1 MALLPDDPKRR
12 NAVLGA
18 GLALVALY
26 LFHSYYYTPKADDAE
41 VMATRLEQLEN
52 QNRRAQ
58 IIATRGGAELEQR
71 LALYEDH
78 ILQLEKL
85 IPHDEE
91 VAALLE
97 AMSLEG
103 RRSGVDI
110 TLMRPEPMEVGDYY
124 DRWSYEL
131 GVQGTYHAVG
141 TFLSSIASL
150 ERIIASVEME
160 LGPARVAA
168 GGPNEDVTGLV
179 NARFRIQTYVVSDR
193 EPIPPADGQQTQAG
207 A

>member
-12 NAVLGA
+12 NAVLFA
-18 GLALVALY
+18 GLALVGLY
-26 LFHSYYYTPKADDAE
+26 FFHSYYYTPRAE
-41 VMATRLEQLEN
+41 EAEALEARLEQLED

-58 IIATRGGAELEQR
+58 IIATRGGAELEER

-78 ILQLEKL
+78 ILKLEKL
-85 IPHDEE
+85 IPQDEE
-91 VAALLE
+91 VPALLE

-103 RRSGVDI
+103 RRTGVDI
-110 TLMRPEPMEVGDYY
+110 TLMRPEPMEVGDFY

-131 GVQGTYHAVG
+131 GVQGSYHRVG
-141 TFLSSIASL
+141 TFLASIASL
-150 ERIIASVEME
+150 ERIVASVDMNMTPVQASSQQEAEEAKGMI
-160 LGPARVAA
+160 
-168 GGPNEDVTGLV
+168 

-193 EPIPPADGQQTQAG
+193 EPISQPSQDGQAG

>member
-18 GLALVALY
+18 LLTVVGLY
-26 LFHSYYYTPKADDAE
+26 FFHAYYYTPRAE
-41 VMATRLEQLEN
+41 EAAVLEARLEQLEN

-58 IIATRGGAELEQR
+58 IIATRGGVELEQR
-71 LALYEDH
+71 LALYENH
-78 ILQLEKL
+78 IVQLEKL

-97 AMSLEG
+97 AMALEG
-103 RRSGVDI
+103 RRTGVEI
-110 TLMRPEPMEVGDYY
+110 TLMRPEPMEVGEFY

-141 TFLSSIASL
+141 TFLASIASL
-150 ERIIASVEME
+150 ERIIASVDME
-160 LGPARVAA
+160 LGPAPQD
-168 GGPNEDVTGLV
+168 PNNPDKTVGNVT
-179 NARFRIQTYVVSDR
+179 ARFRIQTYVVSDR
-193 EPIPPADGQQTQAG
+193 PDAPQADQQAEAG

>member
-1 MALLPDDPKRR
+1 MAILPEDPKRKK
-12 NAVLGA
+12 AVLAA
-18 GLALVALY
+18 GLALVGLY
-26 LFHSYYYTPKADDAE
+26 FFHSYYYSPRADEAE
-41 VMATRLEQLEN
+41 VLEARLEQLEN

-71 LALYEDH
+71 LALYEGH
-78 ILQLEKL
+78 IVQLEKL

-97 AMSLEG
+97 AMAVEG
-103 RRSGVDI
+103 RRTGVDI
-110 TLMRPEPMEVGDYY
+110 TLMRPEPMEVGEYY

-141 TFLSSIASL
+141 TFLASIASL
-150 ERIIASVEME
+150 ERIVASVDME
-160 LGPARVAA
+160 LGPAPETESEEDA
-168 GGPNEDVTGLV
+168 GHVS
-179 NARFRIQTYVVSDR
+179 ARFRIQTYVVSSRQED
-193 EPIPPADGQQTQAG
+193 PQAAQQAEAG

>member
-12 NAVLGA
+12 NMVLGA
-18 GLALVALY
+18 VMTLVALY
-26 LFHSYYYTPKADDAE
+26 FFHSYYYAPKAEEAE
-41 VMATRLEQLEN
+41 GLEARLEQLDN

-71 LALYEDH
+71 LALYEGH
-78 ILQLEKL
+78 IVQLEKL
-85 IPHDEE
+85 IPQNEE

-103 RRSGVDI
+103 RRTGVDI

-131 GVQGTYHAVG
+131 GVEGTYHSVG
-141 TFLSSIASL
+141 TFLTSIASL
-150 ERIIASVEME
+150 ERIIASVDMEM
-160 LGPARVAA
+160 GPAPETND
-168 GGPNEDVTGLV
+168 GKDVEGRV

-193 EPIPPADGQQTQAG
+193 EPPVQQESQAG

>member
-26 LFHSYYYTPKADDAE
+26 FFHSYYYTPKAEDAD
-41 VMATRLEQLEN
+41 ALTARLEQLEN

-71 LALYEDH
+71 LALYEAH
-78 ILQLEKL
+78 ITQLEEL
-85 IPHDEE
+85 IPQDEE

-97 AMSLEG
+97 AMSLQG
-103 RRSGVDI
+103 RRTGVEI
-110 TLMRPEPMEVGDYY
+110 TLMRPEPMEVGDHY

-131 GVQGTYHAVG
+131 GVQGSYHAVG
-141 TFLSSIASL
+141 TFLASIASL

-160 LGPARVAA
+160 LGPAQVATA
-168 GGPNEDVTGLV
+168 NADEDVEGMV
-179 NARFRIQTYVVSDR
+179 DARFRIQTYVVSDR
-193 EPIPPADGQQTQAG
+193 EPTPPAGGPRDQAG

>member
-26 LFHSYYYTPKADDAE
+26 FFHTYYYTPKAEDADSL
-41 VMATRLEQLEN
+41 AARLEHLEN

-71 LALYEDH
+71 LALYEEH
-78 ILQLEKL
+78 IVQLEKL
-85 IPHDEE
+85 IPQDEE

-103 RRSGVDI
+103 RRTGVEI

-141 TFLSSIASL
+141 TFLAAIASL

-160 LGPARVAA
+160 LEPARVAA
-168 GGPNEDVTGLV
+168 ATTDEDVEGMV
-179 NARFRIQTYVVSDR
+179 SARFRIQTYVVSDR
-193 EPIPPADGQQTQAG
+193 ATTPPAGGPQAQAG

>member
-12 NAVLGA
+12 NTVLGA
-18 GLALVALY
+18 ALALVGLY
-26 LFHSYYYTPKADDAE
+26 FFHSYYYAPRAE
-41 VMATRLEQLEN
+41 EAEGLEARLEQLEN

-78 ILQLEKL
+78 IIQLEKL
-85 IPHDEE
+85 IPQDEE

-103 RRSGVDI
+103 RRTGVDI

-131 GVQGTYHAVG
+131 GVQGTYHSVG
-141 TFLSSIASL
+141 TFLASIASL
-150 ERIIASVEME
+150 ERIVASVDMEM
-160 LGPARVAA
+160 GPAPVSTD
-168 GGPNEDVTGLV
+168 GKDVEGRV

-193 EPIPPADGQQTQAG
+193 EVPMQQETQAG
-207 A
+207 V

>member
-12 NAVLGA
+12 NALLGA
-18 GLALVALY
+18 GLALTALY
-26 LFHSYYYTPKADDAE
+26 FFHAYYYSPRAE
-41 VMATRLEQLEN
+41 EAQGLEARLEQLEN

-71 LALYEDH
+71 LALYEGH
-78 ILQLEKL
+78 IIQLEKL
-85 IPHDEE
+85 IPQNEE

-97 AMSLEG
+97 AMSLQG
-103 RRSGVDI
+103 RRTGVEI
-110 TLMRPEPMEVGDYY
+110 TLMRPEPMEVGDHY

-131 GVQGTYHAVG
+131 GVQGTYHSVG
-141 TFLSSIASL
+141 TFLASIASL
-150 ERIIASVEME
+150 ERIVASVDMQ
-160 LGPARVAA
+160 LGPAPVSTETGKKAA
-168 GGPNEDVTGLV
+168 EGRV

-193 EPIPPADGQQTQAG
+193 EVRTPQQTQAG

>member
-12 NAVLGA
+12 NTVLGA
-18 GLALVALY
+18 ALALVGLY
-26 LFHSYYYTPKADDAE
+26 FFHSYYYAPRAE
-41 VMATRLEQLEN
+41 EAEGLEARLEQLEN

-78 ILQLEKL
+78 IIQLEKL
-85 IPHDEE
+85 IPQDEE

-103 RRSGVDI
+103 RRTGVDI

-131 GVQGTYHAVG
+131 GVQGTYHSVG
-141 TFLSSIASL
+141 TFLASIASL
-150 ERIIASVEME
+150 ERIVASVDMEM
-160 LGPARVAA
+160 GPAAVSTD
-168 GGPNEDVTGLV
+168 GGDEEGRV

-193 EPIPPADGQQTQAG
+193 EVPTQQETQAG

>member
-12 NAVLGA
+12 NTVLGA
-18 GLALVALY
+18 ALALVGLY
-26 LFHSYYYTPKADDAE
+26 FFHSYYYAPRAE
-41 VMATRLEQLEN
+41 QAEGLEARLEQLEN

-78 ILQLEKL
+78 IIQLEKL
-85 IPHDEE
+85 IPQDEE

-103 RRSGVDI
+103 RRTGVDI

-131 GVQGTYHAVG
+131 GVQGTYHSVG
-141 TFLSSIASL
+141 TFLASIASL
-150 ERIIASVEME
+150 ERIVASVDMEM
-160 LGPARVAA
+160 GPAPVSTD
-168 GGPNEDVTGLV
+168 GKDVEGRV

-193 EPIPPADGQQTQAG
+193 EVPMQQETQAG